1 MPDASSSNGNSGR
14 WLTALGDVPPDAA
27 RRRQDGT
34 VPAAVLGHFGDNP
47 HTMRLPGG
55 VLVGGIAALFHGSVV
70 ETERGRPPKGKVARS
85 NRVGAANIARLQSY
99 IF

>member
-1 MPDASSSNGNSGR
+1 M
-14 WLTALGDVPPDAA
+14 
-27 RRRQDGT
+27 
-34 VPAAVLGHFGDNP
+34 
-47 HTMRLPGG
+47 
-55 VLVGGIAALFHGSVV
+55 GGIAALFHGSVV